1 MTRTPKSEIVVRCA
15 EGQVI
20 VSGYPSRNTLK
31 LLTGIF
37 VLVAAGLITLLSVRP
52 TRLDPQ
58 ANFAPAPDR
67 PAIYAD
73 NPDDASNRIFRCL
86 FTRTVKA
93 RLSSEFDQGAPF
105 SPIQY
110 AQLPHELSVSTRLFE
125 RVEIGDRGI
134 EPLYPS
140 FINYAGVSQVLSE
153 PLYSQLKQA
162 LTDALEEKTVRP
174 PLDRALMQSDVWGA
188 FDLLFLNSYFTGAE
202 SQQFHERR
210 GQLLPL
216 LARFI
221 KQLALTPTEIE
232 RLPDN
237 YAAAAGNYHLPGL
250 FDQSSG
256 WLEVQWHP
264 NRGHDHFA
272 NYRRATRIFIKPTAA
287 PQNKQEFLNSLR
299 NSPDVISKLEAV
311 ALVTQNLLIDSNGKV
326 VPSRLSY
333 DVQLRRFIKNEHGA
347 LIKTEVEEYELS
359 RRLLLTKTTSGGLVG
374 LDEKAPIYLPEAGN
388 DLGFASPQRQQR
400 GDNSPI
406 LVTLRSRCIA
416 CHGQDVSGIATFGTN
431 SPPPFPPV
439 VQLNSLGNERAL
451 YVARQ
456 KMERDD
462 FKALNAQH

>member
-1 MTRTPKSEIVVRCA
+1 MSA
-15 EGQVI
+15 
-20 VSGYPSRNTLK
+20 YPSRRTLR

-37 VLVAAGLITLLSVRP
+37 VLLGAGLITVLSVSP
-52 TRLDPQ
+52 IRLDTQ
-58 ANFAPAPDR
+58 ASLVNAPVRA
-67 PAIYAD
+67 AIYAD
-73 NPDDASNRIFRCL
+73 DPDDAWNSIFFTL

-93 RLSSEFDQGAPF
+93 RQSSEFNQSAPF

-110 AQLPHELSVSTRLFE
+110 LPFLSTLSVSTRQFE

-162 LTDALEEKTVRP
+162 LTDALKEKTARP
-174 PLDRALMQSDVWGA
+174 PLDKALMQSDVWGA
-188 FDLLFLNSYFTGAE
+188 FDLLFLNSYFTGVE

-221 KQLALTPTEIE
+221 KQLELTPTEIE

-250 FDQSSG
+250 FDQTSG

-264 NRGHDHFA
+264 NLTHDHFA
-272 NYRRATRIFIKPTAA
+272 NYRRATRIFIKPTATE
-287 PQNKQEFLNSLR
+287 QNKQEFLNSLR
-299 NSPDVISKLEAV
+299 NSPNVISKLEAV
-311 ALVTQNLLIDSNGKV
+311 ALVTQNLLIDSNEKV

-374 LDEKAPIYLPEAGN
+374 MDEKAPIYLPEVGN
-388 DLGFASPQRQQR
+388 DLGFASPQRHQR

-406 LVTLRSRCIA
+406 LATLRSRCIA
-416 CHGQDVSGIATFGTN
+416 CHGQDVGEIFTFLTN
-431 SPPPFPPV
+431 SLPPYPPV
-439 VQLNSLGNERAL
+439 VQLNQLGNERAL

-456 KMERDD
+456 KMERAD
-462 FKALNAQH
+462 FKALKALQSKPESLFLQLLDL